1 MVKHDIW
8 KKERNL
14 ENVKEV
20 IAKFEERMNAEIR

>member
-8 KKERNL
+8 KRERNL